1 MRSHSAKLALV
12 IPALALLAPSPLGA
26 GERLSMRVSPLMALA
41 PATLVIDAVAERDP
55 ANRALQIQVESEDYY
70 RSSLVQLDGDQAPRT
85 TTIRYEN
92 VPGGTY
98 EVRVFL
104 LGSDGRQRAAT
115 TRPVELFS
123 MASGADRDR

>member
-1 MRSHSAKLALV
+1 MV
-12 IPALALLAPSPLGA
+12 IAALALLAPSPLGA

-55 ANRALQIQVESEDYY
+55 ENRALQIQVESADYY

-98 EVRVFL
+98 EVRVVLF
-104 LGSDGRQRAAT
+104 GSNGQQRAAT
-115 TRPVELFS
+115 AHPVELFS
-123 MASGADRDR
+123 SADR

>member
-1 MRSHSAKLALV
+1 MRPHSAKPALV
-12 IPALALLAPSPLGA
+12 IVSALALLAPSPLGA
-26 GERLSMRVSPLMALA
+26 DQRLSMRVSPLMALA

-55 ANRALQIQVESEDYY
+55 ANRALQIQVESADYF

-98 EVRVFL
+98 EVRVIL
-104 LGSDGRQRAAT
+104 LGSNGKERAT
-115 TRPVELFS
+115 TARPVELFS
-123 MASGADRDR
+123 AADR